1 MTPHTP
7 RTSPTD
13 DASRAS
19 WAREDRY
26 HALFDAIDQGF
37 CIAEVIFGDDGRAV
51 DHLILEC
58 NAAFERHT
66 GVANAAGRRGS
77 ELVPGGEAFFNE
89 QYGHVVTSGESV
101 RFEQGSDAM
110 QRWFEVLVTRMGD
123 ATSRTIAILFSD
135 ISERKRTE
143 HALAHR
149 TQQFETL
156 LNEAPLGVYLVDA
169 ALRLRSVNPIAMST
183 FAGIDNPIGR
193 DFDEVMHSLW
203 PPARADEFV
212 GRFRRTLASGE
223 PFYAPD
229 FSEVRFDSGVAEY
242 YSWQINRIALPE
254 GGFGVVCYYRE
265 ISSIVHA
272 KDRLADSQRQLL
284 FVMDSMPQKIFTAA
298 PDATIDYL
306 NPQWMQFT
314 GLESDQVR
322 DWGRV
327 GLIHPDDL
335 AHTIAEWQRGFE
347 AGEPIQIEHRFQRHD
362 GEYRWHISRA
372 LPMRNADGQIQL
384 WVGSS
389 TDIHHQKQDAYA
401 KHTAA
406 LALSLADLRKD
417 EFLAMLAHELRN
429 PLAPIRN
436 ALQILQL
443 AEHSADAV
451 RMASGIIDRQTTQ
464 MIRLVDELLDVS
476 RISRGNIELRR
487 DTVDLA
493 SVLNQAVE
501 TSRPALERAQ
511 HTLTVSA
518 PAQPVYL
525 FADAVRLVQVFGN
538 LLNNAGKFT
547 DPGGRIWLSAEQ
559 QAGEIVVTVRD
570 TGVGVPADKLTTIFE
585 MFRQVDHSLEG
596 SRGGL
601 GIGLSLVQRLV
612 ELHGGSV
619 RASSAGPGQGT
630 SFVVR
635 LPVEPVPLP
644 TVEPSDSARLPSA
657 TTVRR
662 RVLVVDDNHDS
673 ADSLALYL
681 RMLGNDTQTAYDG
694 LDAVAVTE
702 RFRPHLLLLDIGMPR
717 LNGYDAARQIRAQSW
732 GLAMTIVALSGWGQE
747 HDRRRS
753 REAGFDEHFVKPVN
767 HAILAGFL
775 AQMPTAE

>member
-1 MTPHTP
+1 MP
-7 RTSPTD
+7 RHGSAD
-13 DASRAS
+13 DASLANS
-19 WAREDRY
+19 ARENRY
-26 HALFDAIDQGF
+26 HALFHAIDQGF

-51 DHLILEC
+51 DHVILEC

-66 GVANAAGRRGS
+66 GVTNAAGRRAS
-77 ELVPGGEAFFNE
+77 ELVPGGEAFFSE
-89 QYGHVVTSGESV
+89 RYGHVATTGESV

-110 QRWFEVLVTRMGD
+110 QRWFEVLVSRMGD
-123 ATSRTIAILFSD
+123 ATSRTVAILFSD
-135 ISERKRTE
+135 ISERKRAE
-143 HALAHR
+143 NALAYR

-169 ALRLRSVNPIAMST
+169 ELRLRSVNPIAMST
-183 FAGIDNPIGR
+183 FAGIENPIGR

-229 FSEVRFDSGVAEY
+229 FSEVRYDSGVAEY
-242 YSWQINRIALPE
+242 YTWQINRIALPE

-265 ISSIVHA
+265 ISSMVRA
-272 KDRLADSQRQLL
+272 KGLLADSQRQLL
-284 FVMDSMPQKIFTAA
+284 FVMDSMPQKIFTAM
-298 PDATIDYL
+298 PDATIEYL

-314 GLESDQVR
+314 GLEPDQVR

-327 GLIHPDDL
+327 GFIHPDDL

-347 AGEPIQIEHRFQRHD
+347 VGEPIQIEHRFQRHD

-372 LPMRNADGQIQL
+372 LPMRDAEGQIQL

-406 LALSLADLRKD
+406 LALSVADLRKD
-417 EFLAMLAHELRN
+417 EFLALLAHELRN

-443 AEHSADAV
+443 AENSADTV
-451 RMASGIIDRQTTQ
+451 RMASDIIDRQTTQ

-487 DTVDLA
+487 DTVELA

-501 TSRPALERAQ
+501 TSRPALEQAQ
-511 HTLTVSA
+511 HELIVTV
-518 PAQPVYL
+518 PAKPVYL

-559 QAGEIVVTVRD
+559 QADEIVVTVRD
-570 TGVGVPADKLTTIFE
+570 TGVGVPADMLVTIFE
-585 MFRQVDHSLEG
+585 MFRQVDRSLEG

-619 RASSAGPGQGT
+619 HASSAGPGQGT

-635 LPVEPVPLP
+635 LPVARVPRPAL
-644 TVEPSDSARLPSA
+644 EPSNGARIPTA
-657 TTVRR
+657 TMVQR

-681 RMLGNDTQTAYDG
+681 RLLGHDTQTAYDG
-694 LDAVAVTE
+694 LDAVADAE
-702 RFRPHLLLLDIGMPR
+702 RFRPHLLVLDIGMPR
-717 LNGYDAARQIRAQSW
+717 LNGYDAARRIRAQSW
-732 GLAMTIVALSGWGQE
+732 GGAITIVALSGWGQE
-747 HDRRRS
+747 FDLRRS
-753 REAGFDEHFVKPVN
+753 RDAGFDEHFVKPVN
-767 HAILAGFL
+767 HALLAGFL
-775 AQMPTAE
+775 EQMPRVE